1 MKDLFYVSLFLII
14 PIRVQA
20 QFNTVKRMKH
30 LLEVQVNITNAE
42 KDCADQKIVSK
53 KSLIKSSYLA
63 ASMPLAAPYIDSNYG
78 NRQDPLTGNI
88 KFHAG
93 IDFKGASDSV
103 MVILPGKVSKVAY
116 SEGLGNYVEVA
127 HNDFTTVYGHLSI
140 ILVWEGLK
148 LESGTVV
155 GLTGSTGRSTGDHL
169 HFALKYKSRII
180 DPTPFL
186 NELYRAN
193 ELNFRR
199 EATALSKN

>member
-1 MKDLFYVSLFLII
+1 MKIIKNVYVKRYKMKHLFYVSLFFII
-14 PIRVQA
+14 LIRVQA

-42 KDCADQKIVSK
+42 KDSAGQKIVSK
-53 KSLIKSSYLA
+53 KPLIKSSYLA
-63 ASMPLAAPYIDSNYG
+63 ASMPLAAPYINSNYG
-78 NRQDPLTGNI
+78 NRQDPLTGKI

-103 MVILPGKVSKVAY
+103 MVILPGKVSKIAY
-116 SEGLGNYVEVA
+116 SGGLGNYIEVA

-148 LESGTVV
+148 LESGTVI

-180 DPTPFL
+180 DPATFL
-186 NELYRAN
+186 DEL
-193 ELNFRR
+193 
-199 EATALSKN
+199 